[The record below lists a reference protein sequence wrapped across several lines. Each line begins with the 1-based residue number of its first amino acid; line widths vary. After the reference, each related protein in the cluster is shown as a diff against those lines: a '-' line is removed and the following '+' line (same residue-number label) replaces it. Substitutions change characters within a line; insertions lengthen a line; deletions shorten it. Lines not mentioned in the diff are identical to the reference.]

1 MIDLRP
7 LKKVVQQ
14 KKGFL
19 LAEIIEKEPDFISE
33 IEYLAKI
40 PIWLELLEKKE

>member
-7 LKKVVQQ
+7 LKKAVQQ
-14 KKGFL
+14 KENSL
-19 LAEIIEKEPDFISE
+19 LAEIIEREPDFIPE

-40 PIWLELLEKKE
+40 PIWLELLKRE